1 MASLQALQLLNKAA
15 QISRQQKESF
25 SKPEILKK
33 VNEIK
38 YLSGQRKVPRLTLR
52 KEIIHLENQLQGIME
67 LEKKLLREKNK
78 ESLKVT
84 SLKQQ
89 IESLKQKLRT
99 GEGEFD
105 KKVEK
110 LTHLLGEHLAK
121 KEISQQVAATSLRMA
136 PSEEVKKEKGA
147 DAGKVMMLEKRLEA
161 LKQELQIHKE
171 LESKNPHEIEEMEER
186 IALIEEKLR
195 QYKKQ
200 PESMEVQH
208 RMMFEPKIVKDVEVE
223 KELPLPPPPR
233 MGR

>member
-1 MASLQALQLLNKAA
+1 MQLLNKAA
-15 QISRQQKESF
+15 LISRQQKESF

-78 ESLKVT
+78 ESLKVN

-99 GEGEFD
+99 EEGEFD

-136 PSEEVKKEKGA
+136 PAEEVKKGREA
-147 DAGKVMMLEKRLEA
+147 DAGKVMMLQKRLEA

-195 QYKKQ
+195 QYKGTSE
-200 PESMEVQH
+200 PVEVRH
-208 RMMFEPKIVKDVEVE
+208 KMMFEEKPVRDVEVE

-233 MGR
+233 MER

>member
-1 MASLQALQLLNKAA
+1 MASLQTMQLLNKAA
-15 QISRQQKESF
+15 LISRQQKESF

-78 ESLKVT
+78 ESLKVN

-99 GEGEFD
+99 EEGEFD

-136 PSEEVKKEKGA
+136 PAEEVKKGREA
-147 DAGKVMMLEKRLEA
+147 DAGKVMMLQKRLEA

-195 QYKKQ
+195 QYKGTSE
-200 PESMEVQH
+200 PVEVRH
-208 RMMFEPKIVKDVEVE
+208 KMMFEEKPVRDVEVE

-233 MGR
+233 MER